1 MNLTFFGGRG
11 NWISGLYLGF
21 TPLVS
26 PWQIT
31 GVIYLGFTTLGLGF
45 TPLALL
51 WVYPFDWAKP
61 GVPP

>member
-31 GVIYLGFTTLGLGF
+31 GVIYLGFTPLGLY
-45 TPLALL
+45 PPSLALGL
-51 WVYPFDWAKP
+51 PL
-61 GVPP
+61 